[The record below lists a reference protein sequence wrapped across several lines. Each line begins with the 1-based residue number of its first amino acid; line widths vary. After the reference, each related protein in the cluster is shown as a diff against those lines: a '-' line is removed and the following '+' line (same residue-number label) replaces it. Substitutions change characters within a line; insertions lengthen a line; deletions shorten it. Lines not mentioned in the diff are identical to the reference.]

1 VSSFGEEG
9 EEEGKGHQLVMATR
23 NGIVKKTRLS
33 AYSNPRATGVIAIN
47 LDPNDN
53 LISVAMTTGKDHIIL
68 GTRDGMTIRFDEGA
82 VRSMGRASRGVKGI
96 KLRAGDAVVG
106 MVIAQEK
113 AALFTVC
120 ENGYGKRTGIEN
132 YRPQGRGG
140 VGLKNIKTTA
150 RNGKVVALE
159 SVQSGDDLLL
169 MTAQGMVIRTGLG
182 EIRSIGRNTQGV
194 RLIKLK
200 PGDKLVTV
208 EKVVAEEKEEPQETN
223 GKEKAE
229 MEQPESD
236 DEVDIESQEPEEE
249 VEDEPE
255 EEVEEEPEDEP
266 ESKPKAKKKEKG
278 GKKRKGK

>member
-1 VSSFGEEG
+1 
-9 EEEGKGHQLVMATR
+9 
-23 NGIVKKTRLS
+23 
-33 AYSNPRATGVIAIN
+33 
-47 LDPNDN
+47 
-53 LISVAMTTGKDHIIL
+53 
-68 GTRDGMTIRFDEGA
+68 
-82 VRSMGRASRGVKGI
+82 
-96 KLRAGDAVVG
+96 

-208 EKVVAEEKEEPQETN
+208 EKVVAEEKEEPQEAN
-223 GKEKAE
+223 GKEKAK

-255 EEVEEEPEDEP
+255 DEP